1 MNVLDAI
8 KKRHSVRAYLD
19 KEVPEKVVKEIIE
32 IAKQSPSG
40 VNSQPWKVYALMGK
54 AKDNLVKDACK
65 KFDAGETESG
75 EYVVYPSKENMPDW
89 YKARRAACGFG
100 LYGTLGIERDDM
112 PRRIAQARKNYQFF
126 GAPVGIFITVNKVLG
141 PNGWGHVGHYIQSL
155 CLAAVGMGLGTC
167 LQEAWAGYPNLLRKH
182 LNYGDDEVLWCGISL
197 GYEDV
202 NEVVNTFVP
211 DREEFD
217 VFAKILK

>member
-1 MNVLDAI
+1 
-8 KKRHSVRAYLD
+8 
-19 KEVPEKVVKEIIE
+19 
-32 IAKQSPSG
+32 
-40 VNSQPWKVYALMGK
+40 
-54 AKDNLVKDACK
+54 
-65 KFDAGETESG
+65 
-75 EYVVYPSKENMPDW
+75 
-89 YKARRAACGFG
+89 
-100 LYGTLGIERDDM
+100 M

-155 CLAAVGMGLGTC
+155 CLAAVGKGLGTC